1 MTNALVVVTNRPR
14 RQKSKNYKKGIY
26 CPHCFN
32 MTTPLQKKSFEERHK
47 QIELAKK
54 KGIKHLG
61 T

>member
-1 MTNALVVVTNRPR
+1 ML
-14 RQKSKNYKKGIY
+14 KSKNYKKGIY